1 MDQRKPPE
9 TEEGWY
15 VLHDCR
21 RIDWDAWR
29 EAPQR
34 VRDRALSEGIDFL
47 AAYEA
52 IEDAEEGQ
60 TAVYTVLGHKADIMI
75 LHLRPTMGD
84 LDAAERHFEQ
94 TEFAQFTER
103 EYSYVSVTEASGY
116 TEKSREY
123 FDGDVDDD
131 SGLAQYIQARLHP
144 EVPDEE
150 FVCFYPMSKRR
161 DPEQNWYDTSF
172 EERAAHIKRHG
183 DIGRGYGG
191 DVNQMICGSIGFD
204 DWEWG
209 ITLWSEHMTNI
220 KELLTEM
227 RFDPSTSKFAE
238 FGPFYVG
245 RRFDPTDLPAVL
257 AGQRVPTGAD
267 SVTAEAVAHAEGGGQ
282 GRPDAHAEGGGQGRP
297 DAHAEGGGQ
306 GRPDAHAEGGGHAHA
321 GDAEDHG
328 GAHPGSASEG
338 DHPHGG
344 ESADADHPTSDEDD
358 DSGHSGGRPDVS
370 GDFEEIDDAAQRVG
384 RLGLHEGEA
393 YDAGDFALVFHSS
406 ADAEDIVDD
415 VEDLGESFDHYD
427 RHVTTTVRAQSGQTY
442 VVSIWT
448 AKEAA
453 ETAAGFLGDL
463 AGVEERL
470 GGQLGEGDAA
480 DDGGDHEQAAASSQS
495 IREQLEAEGVYAG
508 QPHGEDVYALVVY
521 SEADPDELADEVAD
535 LRSAFDRYDTHVRTT
550 VYMDSEVRSASDT
563 SGDEPR
569 ADTTAVASLWDT
581 EDAAETA
588 SEYLTDLP
596 DVVRRQG
603 ESDGFGT
610 MGMFYTVKPE
620 HREDF
625 VEKFDTV
632 GGLLADMDGHRE
644 TALLANRDDGN
655 DMFIASQWDSKEDA
669 MAFFRSDAFSD
680 TVSWGRDV
688 LADRPRHVFLA

>member
-1 MDQRKPPE
+1 MDQRKPPQ

-29 EAPQR
+29 DAPQR
-34 VRDRALSEGIDFL
+34 VRDRALSEGVEFL
-47 AAYEA
+47 SAYEDVEDVA
-52 IEDAEEGQ
+52 ERRAAGSQTKSDDAEEGQ
-60 TAVYTVLGHKADIMI
+60 TAVYTVLGHKADVMI

-103 EYSYVSVTEASGY
+103 AFSYVSVTEASGY
-116 TEKSREY
+116 TEKAREY
-123 FDGDVDDD
+123 FDGEVDDD
-131 SGLAQYIQARLHP
+131 SGLAQYIQSRLHP
-144 EVPDEE
+144 DIPDEE
-150 FVCFYPMSKRR
+150 FVCFYPMDKRR
-161 DPEQNWYDTSF
+161 DPEQNWYDTAF

-191 DVNQMICGSIGFD
+191 EVNQMISGSIGFD

-209 ITLWSEHMTNI
+209 ITLWSEDTTSV

-227 RFDPSTSKFAE
+227 RFDPSTSRYAE

-245 RRFDPTDLPAVL
+245 RRFDPVDLPAVL
-257 AGQRVPTGAD
+257 AGQRVPTDDHLAVEQAAHAD
-267 SVTAEAVAHAEGGGQ
+267 GKATHAHAE
-282 GRPDAHAEGGGQGRP
+282 REA
-297 DAHAEGGGQ
+297 
-306 GRPDAHAEGGGHAHA
+306 GHAHA
-321 GDAEDHG
+321 GDSEGHG
-328 GAHPGSASEG
+328 SAHPGSAGEG
-338 DHPHGG
+338 DHPHSGAA
-344 ESADADHPTSDEDD
+344 ADADHPTSDRGHDGDDGEDD
-358 DSGHSGGRPDVS
+358 SSHSGGRPDVS
-370 GDFEEIDDAAQRVG
+370 GDFEEVEDAAQRVG
-384 RLGLHEGEA
+384 RLGIHEGEE
-393 YDAGDFALVFHSS
+393 YDAGDYALIFRSS
-406 ADAEDIVDD
+406 ADAESLVDD
-415 VEDLGESFDHYD
+415 VEDLAESFDHYD
-427 RHVTTTVRAQSGQTY
+427 RHVLTTVRAQSGQAH

-453 ETAAGFLGDL
+453 ETAAGFLTDL
-463 AGVEERL
+463 DGIESQV
-470 GGQLGEGDAA
+470 GGPLGESDA
-480 DDGGDHEQAAASSQS
+480 DDESRSESETDEDHAEAAASSQS
-495 IREQLEAEGVYAG
+495 IREQLESEGVYAG

-521 SEADPDELADEVAD
+521 SEAETDKLADEVSN
-535 LRSAFDRYDTHVRTT
+535 LRSAFERYDTHVRTSI
-550 VYMDSEVRSASDT
+550 YADPE
-563 SGDEPR
+563 
-569 ADTTAVASLWDT
+569 ADTAAVASLWDT

-596 DVVRRQG
+596 GVVRKQG

-620 HREDF
+620 HRADF
-625 VEKFDTV
+625 VEKFATV
-632 GGLLADMDGHRE
+632 GDLLEDMDGHRE
-644 TALLANRDDGN
+644 TALLINREDEN

-669 MAFFRSDAFSD
+669 MDFFRSDAFSD

>member
-1 MDQRKPPE
+1 MDQRKPPQ

-29 EAPQR
+29 EAPSR
-34 VRDRALSEGIDFL
+34 VRDRALSEGIDFFS
-47 AAYEA
+47 AYEA
-52 IEDAEEGQ
+52 LEDAEEGQ
-60 TAVYTVLGHKADIMI
+60 TAVYTVLGHKADLMI

-94 TEFAQFTER
+94 TELAAFTER
-103 EYSYVSVTEASGY
+103 AFSYVSVTEASGY

-123 FDGDVDDD
+123 FDGEVDDD

-144 EVPDEE
+144 DVPDEE

-161 DPEQNWYDTSF
+161 DPDQNWYDTSF

-209 ITLWSEHMTNI
+209 ITLWSEDMTNI

-227 RFDPSTSKFAE
+227 RFDPSTSQFAE

-257 AGQRVPTGAD
+257 AGQRVPTDDRA
-267 SVTAEAVAHAEGGGQ
+267 VETAAQA
-282 GRPDAHAEGGGQGRP
+282 
-297 DAHAEGGGQ
+297 
-306 GRPDAHAEGGGHAHA
+306 GGHAEVPDHA
-321 GDAEDHG
+321 ETAAAHAHGEAGAGHAHGGDADERG
-328 GAHPGSASEG
+328 GPHPGNAGEG

-344 ESADADHPTSDEDD
+344 DSASGDHPSADDHPSPGGTESS
-358 DSGHSGGRPDVS
+358 SGGGRPDVS
-370 GDFEEIDDAAQRVG
+370 GDFEEVDDAVQRVG
-384 RLGLHEGEA
+384 RLGLHEGNA
-393 YDAGDFALVFHSS
+393 YDAGDYALIFHSS

-415 VEDLGESFDHYD
+415 VEELGNSFDHYD

-442 VVSIWT
+442 LVSIWT

-453 ETAAGFLGDL
+453 ETAAGFLSDVD
-463 AGVEERL
+463 GVEEQL
-470 GGQLGEGDAA
+470 GGQLGAA
-480 DDGGDHEQAAASSQS
+480 DDGADESGGNGGEAAASSQS
-495 IREQLEAEGVYAG
+495 IREQLESEGVYAG

-521 SEADPDELADEVAD
+521 SRADADALAEEVAD

-550 VYMDSEVRSASDT
+550 VYRDADS
-563 SGDEPR
+563 
-569 ADTTAVASLWDT
+569 DTTAVASLWDT

-596 DVVRRQG
+596 EVVHRQG
-603 ESDGFGT
+603 EGDGFGT

-620 HREDF
+620 YREEF

-644 TALLANRDDGN
+644 TALLANVDDAN

>member
-1 MDQRKPPE
+1 MDQRTPPQ

-29 EAPQR
+29 DAPDR
-34 VRDRALSEGIDFL
+34 TRDRALSEGIDFL
-47 AAYEA
+47 EGYESLA
-52 IEDAEEGQ
+52 DSEAGQ
-60 TAVYTVLGHKADIMI
+60 TAVYTVMGHKADIMI
-75 LHLRPTMGD
+75 LHLRPTMAD

-94 TEFAQFTER
+94 TEFAAFTER
-103 EYSYVSVTEASGY
+103 AYSYVSVTEASGY
-116 TEKSREY
+116 TEKAREY
-123 FDGDVDDD
+123 FEGDVDDD
-131 SGLAQYIQARLHP
+131 SGLAQYIQSRLHP
-144 EVPDEE
+144 DVPDAE

-161 DPEQNWYDTSF
+161 EPDQNWYDTSF

-191 DVNQMICGSIGFD
+191 KVNQMIGGSIGFD

-209 ITLWSEHMTNI
+209 ITLWSDQMTHI

-238 FGPFYVG
+238 FGQFYVG
-245 RRFDPTDLPAVL
+245 RRFDPADLPAVL
-257 AGQRVPTGAD
+257 SGHRVPTE
-267 SVTAEAVAHAEGGGQ
+267 STAGGHEASAHATATEAGTDHGSG
-282 GRPDAHAEGGGQGRP
+282 
-297 DAHAEGGGQ
+297 
-306 GRPDAHAEGGGHAHA
+306 HA
-321 GDAEDHG
+321 GDADGHG
-328 GAHPGSASEG
+328 NAHPGRPGEG
-338 DHPHGG
+338 DHPHT
-344 ESADADHPTSDEDD
+344 EETADADHPTGRDTDGSDHTDEDSS
-358 DSGHSGGRPDVS
+358 SGHSGGRPDVS
-370 GDFEEIDDAAQRVG
+370 GDFEEVEDAAGRLG
-384 RLGLHEGEA
+384 RLGLQAGEA
-393 YDAGDFALVFHSS
+393 YDAGDYALVFHSS
-406 ADAEDIVDD
+406 ADAEDL
-415 VEDLGESFDHYD
+415 VEAVGELAESFDHYD
-427 RHVTTTVRAQSGQTY
+427 RHVATTVRAQSGQSY

-463 AGVEERL
+463 DGIEERV
-470 GGQLGEGDAA
+470 GGQLGEPSEDEA
-480 DDGGDHEQAAASSQS
+480 DSSGEQTAASSQS
-495 IREQLEAEGVYAG
+495 IREELDAEGVYAG

-521 SEADPDELADEVAD
+521 SEADTETLADDVAD

-550 VYMDSEVRSASDT
+550 IYRDPDSA
-563 SGDEPR
+563 
-569 ADTTAVASLWDT
+569 TTAVASLWDT
-581 EDAAETA
+581 EDAAGTA
-588 SEYLTDLP
+588 SDYLTDLP
-596 DVVRRQG
+596 GIVRRQG
-603 ESDGFGT
+603 EGDGFGT

-620 HREDF
+620 HREEF

-644 TALLANRDDGN
+644 TALLANRDDEN

>member
-1 MDQRKPPE
+1 MEQRKPPA

-21 RIDWDAWR
+21 SIDWDAWR
-29 EAPQR
+29 EAPSR

-47 AAYEA
+47 SAYEA
-52 IEDAEEGQ
+52 VEDAEEGQ

-75 LHLRPTMGD
+75 LHLRPTMSD

-94 TEFAQFTER
+94 TEFAAFTEQ
-103 EYSYVSVTEASGY
+103 EFSYVSVTEASGY

-123 FDGDVDDD
+123 FEGEVDDD

-144 EVPDEE
+144 DVPDEE

-161 DPEQNWYDTSF
+161 QPDQNWYDTAF

-183 DIGRGYGG
+183 DIGRGYGS
-191 DVNQMICGSIGFD
+191 DVNQMICGSIAFD

-209 ITLWSEHMTNI
+209 ITLWSDDMTSI

-245 RRFDPTDLPAVL
+245 RKFAPTDLPAVL
-257 AGQRVPTGAD
+257 AGQRVPTE
-267 SVTAEAVAHAEGGGQ
+267 EAHD
-282 GRPDAHAEGGGQGRP
+282 RPDAVSEHAHDEAPGQP
-297 DAHAEGGGQ
+297 DATAAQ
-306 GRPDAHAEGGGHAHA
+306 AGHAG
-321 GDAEDHG
+321 GDADTHG
-328 GAHPGSASEG
+328 GAHPGSAGEG
-338 DHPHGG
+338 DHPHGEG
-344 ESADADHPTSDEDD
+344 GDADHPTDD
-358 DSGHSGGRPDVS
+358 DSDSGGGRPDVS
-370 GDFEEIDDAAQRVG
+370 GDFERVDDAVQRVG
-384 RLGLHEGEA
+384 RLGLMEGED
-393 YDAGDFALVFHSS
+393 YDAGDFALVFHSET
-406 ADAEDIVDD
+406 DAEDLVDD
-415 VEDLGESFDHYD
+415 VEDLESSFDHYD
-427 RHVTTTVRAQSGQTY
+427 RHVDTMVRAQSGQTY

-448 AKEAA
+448 AEEAA
-453 ETAAGFLGDL
+453 ETAAGFLSDL
-463 AGVEERL
+463 DGVTEQF
-470 GGQLGEGDAA
+470 GGPLGEA
-480 DDGGDHEQAAASSQS
+480 DDDADQEQAAAASSQS

-508 QPHGEDVYALVVY
+508 KPHGEDVYALVVY
-521 SEADPDELADEVAD
+521 STADPETLDAEVDD

-550 VYMDSEVRSASDT
+550 VYEGPD
-563 SGDEPR
+563 
-569 ADTTAVASLWDT
+569 ADTVAVASLWDT
-581 EDAAETA
+581 EDAAQTA
-588 SEYLTDLP
+588 SGYLTDLP
-596 DVVRRQG
+596 DVEGRHG
-603 ESDGFGT
+603 EGDGFGT

-625 VEKFDTV
+625 VEKFATV
-632 GGLLADMDGHRE
+632 GGLLDDMDGHRE
-644 TALLANRDDGN
+644 TALLANRADEN

-680 TVSWGRDV
+680 TVDWGRDV

>member
-1 MDQRKPPE
+1 MDQRKPPQ

-29 EAPQR
+29 DAPQR
-34 VRDRALSEGIDFL
+34 VRDRALSEGVEFL
-47 AAYEA
+47 SAYESVQ
-52 IEDAEEGQ
+52 DAEEGQ
-60 TAVYTVLGHKADIMI
+60 TAVYTVLGHKADVMI

-103 EYSYVSVTEASGY
+103 AFSYVSVTEASGY
-116 TEKSREY
+116 TEKAREY
-123 FDGDVDDD
+123 FDGEVDDD
-131 SGLAQYIQARLHP
+131 SGLAQYIQSRLHP
-144 EVPDEE
+144 DVPDEE
-150 FVCFYPMSKRR
+150 FVCFYPMDKRR
-161 DPEQNWYDTSF
+161 DPEQNWYDTAF

-191 DVNQMICGSIGFD
+191 EVSQMISGSIGFD

-209 ITLWSEHMTNI
+209 ITLWSEDMTSV

-227 RFDPSTSKFAE
+227 RFDPSTSRYAE

-245 RRFDPTDLPAVL
+245 RRFDPVDLPAVL
-257 AGQRVPTGAD
+257 AGQRVPTDERPAAGQP
-267 SVTAEAVAHAEGGGQ
+267 TAERAAHASSKT
-282 GRPDAHAEGGGQGRP
+282 PDAHAEQ
-297 DAHAEGGGQ
+297 AA
-306 GRPDAHAEGGGHAHA
+306 GHARA
-321 GDAEDHG
+321 GDSEGRGD
-328 GAHPGSASEG
+328 AHPGSAGEG

-344 ESADADHPTSDEDD
+344 EAAAADHPASDRGHNSDD
-358 DSGHSGGRPDVS
+358 GTGDEGESGSSHSGGRPDVS
-370 GDFEEIDDAAQRVG
+370 GDFEEVEDAGERVG
-384 RLGLHEGEA
+384 RLGVHEGEE
-393 YDAGDFALVFHSS
+393 YDAGDYALVFRSS
-406 ADAEDIVDD
+406 ADAEALVDD
-415 VEDLGESFDHYD
+415 VEDLAESFDHYD
-427 RHVTTTVRAQSGQTY
+427 RHVLTTVRAQSGQAH

-463 AGVEERL
+463 DGIESRV
-470 GGQLGEGDAA
+470 GGSLGERDADGESQGENGA
-480 DDGGDHEQAAASSQS
+480 DEGHAEAAASSQS
-495 IREQLEAEGVYAG
+495 IREQLQSEGVYAG

-521 SEADPDELADEVAD
+521 SEAETDDLADEVEN
-535 LRSAFDRYDTHVRTT
+535 LRGAFERYDTHVRTSI
-550 VYMDSEVRSASDT
+550 YADPD
-563 SGDEPR
+563 
-569 ADTTAVASLWDT
+569 ADTAAVASLWDT

-588 SEYLTDLP
+588 SGYLTDLP
-596 DVVRRQG
+596 GVVRKQG

-620 HREDF
+620 HRADF
-625 VEKFDTV
+625 VEKFATV
-632 GGLLADMDGHRE
+632 GDLLEDMDGHRE
-644 TALLANRDDGN
+644 TALLVNRDDEN
-655 DMFIASQWDSKEDA
+655 DMFIASQWDSKDDA
-669 MAFFRSDAFSD
+669 MDFFRSDAFSD

>member
-1 MDQRKPPE
+1 MEQRKPPA

-21 RIDWDAWR
+21 SIDWDAWR
-29 EAPQR
+29 EAPSR

-47 AAYEA
+47 SAYEA
-52 IEDAEEGQ
+52 VEDATEGQ

-75 LHLRPTMGD
+75 VHLRPTMAD

-94 TEFAQFTER
+94 TEFAGFTDR
-103 EYSYVSVTEASGY
+103 AFSYVSVTEASGY

-123 FDGDVDDD
+123 FEGEADDD

-144 EVPDEE
+144 DVPDEE

-161 DPEQNWYDTSF
+161 QPDQNWYDTSF

-183 DIGRGYGG
+183 DIGRGYGS

-209 ITLWSEHMTNI
+209 ITLWSDEMASI

-227 RFDPSTSKFAE
+227 RFDPSTSQFAE

-245 RRFDPTDLPAVL
+245 RRFEPGDLPAIL
-257 AGQRVPTGAD
+257 AGQRTPTDEGQDRPEAVSERSREGASGHPEHVGAD
-267 SVTAEAVAHAEGGGQ
+267 AQAGG
-282 GRPDAHAEGGGQGRP
+282 DT
-297 DAHAEGGGQ
+297 DT
-306 GRPDAHAEGGGHAHA
+306 
-321 GDAEDHG
+321 HG

-338 DHPHGG
+338 DHPHG
-344 ESADADHPTSDEDD
+344 EDHDADDADH
-358 DSGHSGGRPDVS
+358 GGGRPDVS
-370 GDFEEIDDAAQRVG
+370 GDFERVDDAVQRVD
-384 RLGLHEGEA
+384 RLGLEA
-393 YDAGDFALVFHSS
+393 GADYDAGDFALVYHSET
-406 ADAEDIVDD
+406 DAEDLVDD
-415 VEDLGESFDHYD
+415 VDELAGSFDHYD
-427 RHVTTTVRAQSGQTY
+427 RHVETTVRAQSGQTY

-448 AKEAA
+448 AEEAA

-463 AGVEERL
+463 DGITGQF
-470 GGQLGEGDAA
+470 GGPLGEASEDGA
-480 DDGGDHEQAAASSQS
+480 DQEQAAAASSAS

-521 SEADPDELADEVAD
+521 SSADPETLDSEVAD
-535 LRSAFDRYDTHVRTT
+535 LRAAFDRYDTHVRTT
-550 VYMDSEVRSASDT
+550 VYEDPD
-563 SGDEPR
+563 
-569 ADTTAVASLWDT
+569 ADTVAVASLWDT

-588 SEYLTDLP
+588 SGYLTDLP
-596 DVVRRQG
+596 EVEGRHG
-603 ESDGFGT
+603 EGDGFGT

-620 HREDF
+620 YREDF

-632 GGLLADMDGHRE
+632 GDLLADMEGHRE
-644 TALLANRDDGN
+644 TALLANRADEN

>member
-1 MDQRKPPE
+1 MEQRKPPA

-21 RIDWDAWR
+21 SIDWDAWR

-47 AAYEA
+47 DAYEA
-52 IEDAEEGQ
+52 VEDADEGQ
-60 TAVYTVLGHKADIMI
+60 TAVYTVLGHKADLMI

-94 TEFAQFTER
+94 TEFAAFTEQ
-103 EYSYVSVTEASGY
+103 EFSYVSVTEASGY

-123 FDGDVDDD
+123 FDGEVDDD

-144 EVPDEE
+144 DVPDEE

-161 DPEQNWYDTSF
+161 QPDQNWYDTSF

-183 DIGRGYGG
+183 EIGRSHGSN
-191 DVNQMICGSIGFD
+191 VNQMICGSIGFD

-209 ITLWSEHMTNI
+209 ITLWSEEMTAI

-227 RFDPSTSKFAE
+227 RFDPSTSQFAE

-245 RRFDPTDLPAVL
+245 RKFAPGDLPAVL
-257 AGQRVPTGAD
+257 AGQRVPTD
-267 SVTAEAVAHAEGGGQ
+267 QDAV
-282 GRPDAHAEGGGQGRP
+282 PDAHTET
-297 DAHAEGGGQ
+297 DAHAGHDHGSS
-306 GRPDAHAEGGGHAHA
+306 AHADDAGA
-321 GDAEDHG
+321 GDTEGHS

-338 DHPHGG
+338 DHPHG
-344 ESADADHPTSDEDD
+344 EAADDADHPTSEHGD
-358 DSGHSGGRPDVS
+358 DSDTSGGRPDVS
-370 GDFEEIDDAAQRVG
+370 GDYELVDDAVQRLG
-384 RLGLHEGEA
+384 RLGLSEGET
-393 YDAGDFALVFHSS
+393 YDAGDFALIFHSS
-406 ADAEDIVDD
+406 ADAEAIVDD
-415 VEDLGESFDHYD
+415 VEDLAESFDHYD
-427 RHVTTTVRAQSGQTY
+427 RHVTTTVRAQSGQTF

-448 AKEAA
+448 AEEAA
-453 ETAAGFLGDL
+453 ETAAGFLSDL
-463 AGVEERL
+463 DGIEQQF
-470 GGQLGEGDAA
+470 GGQLGEGG
-480 DDGGDHEQAAASSQS
+480 DDEDSRTAASSES
-495 IREQLEAEGVYAG
+495 IRAQLEAEGVYAG

-521 SEADPDELADEVAD
+521 SEADPEELAAEVAN
-535 LRSAFDRYDTHVRTT
+535 LRDAFDRYDTHVRTS
-550 VYMDSEVRSASDT
+550 VYRSADAET
-563 SGDEPR
+563 
-569 ADTTAVASLWDT
+569 AAVASLWDT
-581 EDAAETA
+581 EDAAGTA

-620 HREDF
+620 YRTEF

-632 GGLLADMDGHRE
+632 GGLLAEMDGHRE
-644 TALLANRDDGN
+644 TSLLSNDDDEN

-669 MAFFRSDAFSD
+669 MAFFRSEEFSE
-680 TVSWGRDV
+680 TVDWGRDV

>member
-1 MDQRKPPE
+1 MDQRKPPQ

-21 RIDWDAWR
+21 QIDWDAWR
-29 EAPQR
+29 DAPQR
-34 VRDRALSEGIDFL
+34 VRDRALSEGVEFL
-47 AAYEA
+47 SAYEDVQ
-52 IEDAEEGQ
+52 DAEEGQ
-60 TAVYTVLGHKADIMI
+60 TAVYTVLGHKADVMI

-103 EYSYVSVTEASGY
+103 AFSYVSVTEASGY
-116 TEKSREY
+116 TEKAREY
-123 FDGDVDDD
+123 FDGEVDDD
-131 SGLAQYIQARLHP
+131 SGLAQYIQSRLHP
-144 EVPDEE
+144 DVPDEE
-150 FVCFYPMSKRR
+150 FVCFYPMDKRR
-161 DPEQNWYDTSF
+161 DPEQNWYDTAF

-191 DVNQMICGSIGFD
+191 EVSQMISGSIGFD

-209 ITLWSEHMTNI
+209 ITLWSEDMTSV

-227 RFDPSTSKFAE
+227 RFDPSTSRYAE

-245 RRFDPTDLPAVL
+245 RRFDPVDLPAVL
-257 AGQRVPTGAD
+257 AGQRVPTDERPAAGQP
-267 SVTAEAVAHAEGGGQ
+267 TAERAAHAGGEATRIRTEQ
-282 GRPDAHAEGGGQGRP
+282 
-297 DAHAEGGGQ
+297 
-306 GRPDAHAEGGGHAHA
+306 GGGHART
-321 GDAEDHG
+321 GDAEGHG
-328 GAHPGSASEG
+328 DAHPGSAGEG

-344 ESADADHPTSDEDD
+344 EAAAADHPASDRGHDGDGGDDGDEGEDG
-358 DSGHSGGRPDVS
+358 SGHSGGRPDVS
-370 GDFEEIDDAAQRVG
+370 GDFEEVDDAAQRVG
-384 RLGLHEGEA
+384 RLGVHEDEE
-393 YDAGDFALVFHSS
+393 YDAGDYALVFRSS
-406 ADAEDIVDD
+406 ADAESLVDD
-415 VEDLGESFDHYD
+415 VEDLAESFDHYD
-427 RHVTTTVRAQSGQTY
+427 RHVLTTVRAQSGQAH

-463 AGVEERL
+463 DGIESQVGGPL
-470 GGQLGEGDAA
+470 GKRDADGENRSENGADGDRA
-480 DDGGDHEQAAASSQS
+480 DAAASSQS
-495 IREQLEAEGVYAG
+495 IREQLQSEGVYAG

-521 SEADPDELADEVAD
+521 SEAETDELADEVSN
-535 LRSAFDRYDTHVRTT
+535 LRGAFERYDTHVRTSI
-550 VYMDSEVRSASDT
+550 YADPD
-563 SGDEPR
+563 
-569 ADTTAVASLWDT
+569 ADTAAVASLWDT

-596 DVVRRQG
+596 GVVRKQG

-620 HREDF
+620 HRADF
-625 VEKFDTV
+625 VEKFATV
-632 GGLLADMDGHRE
+632 GDLLADMDGHRE
-644 TALLANRDDGN
+644 TALLINRDDEN
-655 DMFIASQWDSKEDA
+655 DMFIASQWDSKDDA
-669 MAFFRSDAFSD
+669 MDFFRSDAFSD

>member
-1 MDQRKPPE
+1 MDQRTPPQ

-21 RIDWDAWR
+21 RVDWDAWR
-29 EAPQR
+29 DAPER
-34 VRDRALSEGIDFL
+34 VRDRALSDGIDFL
-47 AAYEA
+47 EGYESLA
-52 IEDAEEGQ
+52 DADEGQ
-60 TAVYTVLGHKADIMI
+60 TAVYTVMGHKADIMI
-75 LHLRPTMGD
+75 LHLRPTMAD

-94 TEFAQFTER
+94 TEFAAFTER
-103 EYSYVSVTEASGY
+103 AYSYVSVTEASGY

-123 FDGDVDDD
+123 FDGEVDDD

-144 EVPDEE
+144 DVPDEE

-191 DVNQMICGSIGFD
+191 QVNQMICGSIGFD

-209 ITLWSEHMTNI
+209 ITLWSDDMTNI

-227 RFDPSTSKFAE
+227 RFDPSTSQFAE

-245 RRFDPTDLPAVL
+245 RRFEPADLPAVM
-257 AGQRVPTGAD
+257 AGHRVPTDDQSLPAGD
-267 SVTAEAVAHAEGGGQ
+267 DPAHAT
-282 GRPDAHAEGGGQGRP
+282 D
-297 DAHAEGGGQ
+297 
-306 GRPDAHAEGGGHAHA
+306 GHAA
-321 GDAEDHG
+321 GDTDGHG
-328 GAHPGSASEG
+328 NAHPDSPGEG
-338 DHPHGG
+338 DHPHGDD
-344 ESADADHPTSDEDD
+344 ATDADHPTSGDGADSAGGSTGSRPGED
-358 DSGHSGGRPDVS
+358 SSPGSTGGRPDVS
-370 GDFEEIDDAAQRVG
+370 GDFEEVDDAAGRLG
-384 RLGLHEGEA
+384 RLGLHEGET
-393 YDAGDFALVFHSS
+393 YDAGDYALVYHSS
-406 ADAEDIVDD
+406 ADAEDLVDE
-415 VEDLGESFDHYD
+415 VEDLTESFDHYD
-427 RHVTTTVRAQSGQTY
+427 RHVTTTVRAQSGQSY

-463 AGVEERL
+463 AGIEERV
-470 GGQLGEGDAA
+470 GGQLGEPAEDEAGDAA
-480 DDGGDHEQAAASSQS
+480 DSGDGTAASSQS
-495 IREQLEAEGVYAG
+495 IREELDAEGVYAG

-521 SEADPDELADEVAD
+521 SEADPETLVEEVAD
-535 LRSAFDRYDTHVRTT
+535 LRDAFERYDTHVRTT
-550 VYMDSEVRSASDT
+550 VYRDTDS
-563 SGDEPR
+563 
-569 ADTTAVASLWDT
+569 DTTAVASLWET
-581 EDAAETA
+581 EDAAGTA
-588 SEYLTDLP
+588 SDYLTDLP
-596 DVVRRQG
+596 GVVRRQA
-603 ESDGFGT
+603 ERDGFGT

-620 HREDF
+620 YREDF

-632 GGLLADMDGHRE
+632 GGLLEEMDGHRE
-644 TALLANRDDGN
+644 TALLANRDDEN

-669 MAFFRSDAFSD
+669 MAFFRSDEFSE

>member
-1 MDQRKPPE
+1 MEQRKPPA

-21 RIDWDAWR
+21 SIDWDAWR

-47 AAYEA
+47 SAYEA
-52 IEDAEEGQ
+52 VEDSEAGQ

-94 TEFAQFTER
+94 TEFAAFTEQ
-103 EYSYVSVTEASGY
+103 EFSYVSVTEASGY

-123 FDGDVDDD
+123 FEGEVDDD

-144 EVPDEE
+144 DVPDEE

-161 DPEQNWYDTSF
+161 QPDQNWYDTSF

-209 ITLWSEHMTNI
+209 ITLWSEEMTSI

-227 RFDPSTSKFAE
+227 RFDPSTSQFAE

-245 RRFDPTDLPAVL
+245 RKFAPGDLPAVL
-257 AGQRVPTGAD
+257 AGQRVPTDTDTTGG
-267 SVTAEAVAHAEGGGQ
+267 VPEAHAGQ
-282 GRPDAHAEGGGQGRP
+282 TETDAHADHGAG
-297 DAHAEGGGQ
+297 AHADDGGT
-306 GRPDAHAEGGGHAHA
+306 A
-321 GDAEDHG
+321 GDTEGHS
-328 GAHPGSASEG
+328 GAHPGSAGEG
-338 DHPHGG
+338 DHPHGETG
-344 ESADADHPTSDEDD
+344 DDADRPASEHGEHPTDDGDDGD
-358 DSGHSGGRPDVS
+358 DSGGGRPDVS
-370 GDFEEIDDAAQRVG
+370 GDYEVVDDAVQRVG
-384 RLGLHEGEA
+384 RLGLHEGET
-393 YDAGDFALVFHSS
+393 YDAGDFALLFHSS

-415 VEDLGESFDHYD
+415 VEDLAESFDHYD
-427 RHVTTTVRAQSGQTY
+427 RHVTTTVRAQSGQTF

-448 AKEAA
+448 AEEAA
-453 ETAAGFLGDL
+453 ETAAGFLSDL
-463 AGVEERL
+463 DGIEQQF
-470 GGQLGEGDAA
+470 GGQLGEGV
-480 DDGGDHEQAAASSQS
+480 DDTDDQAAASSES
-495 IREQLEAEGVYAG
+495 IREQLDEAGVYAG

-521 SEADPDELADEVAD
+521 SAADPEDLAAEVAD
-535 LRSAFDRYDTHVRTT
+535 LRGAFDRYDTHVRTSIYRDT
-550 VYMDSEVRSASDT
+550 DS
-563 SGDEPR
+563 G
-569 ADTTAVASLWDT
+569 TTAVASLWDT
-581 EDAAETA
+581 EDAAQTA
-588 SEYLTDLP
+588 SGYLTDLP

-620 HREDF
+620 YREEF

-632 GGLLADMDGHRE
+632 GGLLAEMEGHRE
-644 TALLANRDDGN
+644 TALLANYDDEN

-669 MAFFRSDAFSD
+669 MTFFRSEEFSE
-680 TVSWGRDV
+680 TVDWGRDV

>member
-1 MDQRKPPE
+1 MDQRTPPQ

-29 EAPQR
+29 DAPER
-34 VRDRALSEGIDFL
+34 VRDHALTEGIDFL
-47 AAYEA
+47 DAYEGLA
-52 IEDAEEGQ
+52 DAEEGQ
-60 TAVYTVLGHKADIMI
+60 TAVYTVMGHKADIMI
-75 LHLRPTMGD
+75 LHLRPTMAD

-94 TEFAQFTER
+94 TEFASFTER
-103 EYSYVSVTEASGY
+103 AFSYVSVTEASGY

-123 FDGDVDDD
+123 FDGEVDDD

-144 EVPDEE
+144 DVPDEE

-161 DPEQNWYDTSF
+161 DPDQNWYDTSF

-209 ITLWSEHMTNI
+209 ITLWSDDMTHI

-245 RRFDPTDLPAVL
+245 RRFAPADLPAVMS
-257 AGQRVPTGAD
+257 GQHVPTDTAPAESAAHAD
-267 SVTAEAVAHAEGGGQ
+267 GEAVSPHASESDHPAQ
-282 GRPDAHAEGGGQGRP
+282 
-297 DAHAEGGGQ
+297 
-306 GRPDAHAEGGGHAHA
+306 A
-321 GDAEDHG
+321 GDAEGHG
-328 GAHPGSASEG
+328 GAHPGSAGEG
-338 DHPHGG
+338 DHPHGD
-344 ESADADHPTSDEDD
+344 EAADADHPTDEADEDD
-358 DSGHSGGRPDVS
+358 SDDGSGHSDGRPDVS
-370 GDFEEIDDAAQRVG
+370 GDFEEVDDAVGRVG

-393 YDAGDFALVFHSS
+393 YDAGDYALVYHSA
-406 ADAEDIVDD
+406 ADAEDL
-415 VEDLGESFDHYD
+415 VEEVEELAESFDHYD
-427 RHVTTTVRAQSGQTY
+427 RHVTTTVRAQSGQSF

-463 AGVEERL
+463 SGIEERV
-470 GGQLGEGDAA
+470 GGQLGEPSADDDAA
-480 DDGGDHEQAAASSQS
+480 DADDGQEAAASSQS
-495 IREQLEAEGVYAG
+495 IREELDAEGVYAG

-521 SEADPDELADEVAD
+521 SEADPDELVDEVAD
-535 LRSAFDRYDTHVRTT
+535 LRAAFDRYETHVRTT
-550 VYMDSEVRSASDT
+550 IYEDTDS
-563 SGDEPR
+563 
-569 ADTTAVASLWDT
+569 DTTAVASLWDT
-581 EDAAETA
+581 EDAAGTA
-588 SEYLTDLP
+588 SDHLTGLP
-596 DVVRRQG
+596 GVVHRQG
-603 ESDGFGT
+603 AGDGFGT
-610 MGMFYTVKPE
+610 MGMFYTVKPD

-632 GGLLADMDGHRE
+632 GGLLEEMDGHRE
-644 TALLANRDDGN
+644 TALLANRDDAN

-669 MAFFRSDAFSD
+669 MAFFRSDEFSD